1 MARFR
6 ERRGGFDI
14 WPGFVDALTQL
25 LMVVIFI
32 VLVFTVSHFYLGY
45 ALEGRDAA
53 VERLNR
59 QVGELADMLAL
70 ERSTAAEQKA
80 SNERLTLALDGAN
93 RSRATLEGQLTALM
107 AERDGLGRQLTE
119 RTGERDRAQA
129 DLAQRS
135 TERDRLARDL
145 AGTEARATAT
155 AADLAR
161 LDAALAESRRTVAA
175 DKETIEA
182 QLRDLARLARD
193 LEALRTLRADLE
205 RRVAN
210 LSATLAETTRIATD
224 IDTERAR
231 RARELAEQGATLD
244 AARTRVAGL
253 EEQVRRREQTLGE
266 TERRLQAVGGENEA
280 RAAEIARLER
290 QVRELA
296 SAVSERDARI
306 RALSGALDDETARRR
321 TDQREAQQ
329 TAGALRDRTRELE
342 ARLSTEQERT
352 LLAQRT
358 IEENAIRLRALFQQA
373 ERGERELDA
382 ERQAGAAARDA
393 MRVLAAELEG
403 LKTELAKLN
412 AVLEA
417 SEVRNRDQQVQI
429 VDLGSRL
436 NQALATKVEELSR
449 YRSEFFGRMR
459 SLLADRPDVEI
470 VGDRFVFPAEVLF
483 AVGSPDLNDTGKA
496 RMADLART
504 LKEIAATIPPDLT
517 WILRVDGHT
526 DRTRVRSPL
535 FRNNWDLSAARAI
548 NVVQFLIEQGIPPNR
563 LAATGFGE
571 FQPIDPGGGD
581 AAYARNRRIE
591 MKLTER

>member
-1 MARFR
+1 MRWR
-6 ERRGGFDI
+6 
-14 WPGFVDALTQL
+14 
-25 LMVVIFI
+25 
-32 VLVFTVSHFYLGY
+32 
-45 ALEGRDAA
+45 AA
-53 VERLNR
+53 TPRSS
-59 QVGELADMLAL
+59 A
-70 ERSTAAEQKA
+70 STARSGNWPTCWR
-80 SNERLTLALDGAN
+80 SNAPRPPSRRRATSATLALDGAN
-93 RSRATLEGQLTALM
+93 RSRATLEGQLAALV

-161 LDAALAESRRTVAA
+161 LDVAVEARRTVAA

-266 TERRLQAVGGENEA
+266 TERAGRRP
-280 RAAEIARLER
+280 RAARTRRAPPTARRER

-306 RALSGALDDETARRR
+306 RALSGALDDQTARRR

-436 NQALATKVEELSR
+436 NQALATKVEVIALPVGILR
-449 YRSEFFGRMR
+449 
-459 SLLADRPDVEI
+459 ADAEPARRWLDVEI

-517 WILRVDGHT
+517 GSWRVDGHT

-571 FQPIDPGGGD
+571 FQPIDPANNDD
-581 AAYARNRRIE
+581 AYRRNRRIE
-591 MKLTER
+591 LKITER